1 MIAGLGLG
9 PEDEIVTTDQE
20 HPGLLGP
27 LLAARRRGV
36 TVRAVPFAHVAEA
49 VLGQTT
55 TMRISSISVFVMIA
69 SPAIA
74 PPSPSEPVSPMKIV
88 AGNALNQRK
97 PTQAPTRQP
106 ASSARSCWPV
116 VMNVMP
122 M

>member
-1 MIAGLGLG
+1 MGAIRNTRLRNVWNEKTWISDAQRLDH
-9 PEDEIVTTDQE
+9 ED
-20 HPGLLGP
+20 P
-27 LLAARRRGV
+27 
-36 TVRAVPFAHVAEA
+36 AE
-49 VLGQTT
+49 Q
-55 TMRISSISVFVMIA
+55 ISSSSVFVMTA

-74 PPSPSEPVSPMKIV
+74 PPSPSDPVSPMKIV

-97 PTQAPTRQP
+97 PTHAPTRQP